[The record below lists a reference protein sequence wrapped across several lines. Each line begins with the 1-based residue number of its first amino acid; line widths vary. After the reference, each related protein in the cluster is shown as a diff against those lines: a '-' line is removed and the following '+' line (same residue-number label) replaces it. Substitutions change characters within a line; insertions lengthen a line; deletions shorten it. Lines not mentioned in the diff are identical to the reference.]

1 MIKFFSLLWN
11 YIDKNFYLKMIFLNL
26 MYFINSLVQLVYVLS
41 VVPIISFITSTNS
54 QTFSKFTD
62 KILIFGRIFLDSEI
76 LIFFLFFIFSS
87 LIANIFII
95 ILNFF
100 NFSFNQFFLSKLRKK
115 LFLIYSNSNYLFIN
129 SNNLSYYNTII
140 FQQVDRFVNN
150 VLGSINLVLQNLFT
164 ILIILFSVFSIIK
177 GNSFFIFAIVSTVF
191 IGAVF
196 ISKKYFSAKGS
207 ELNSIL
213 KGRLDILNKL
223 ILNFKEIKI
232 YGIKNYLFSRYEFYE
247 DNFNKN
253 IKFSNFINHSSKPFI
268 EIVAVI
274 CFALLIYLNLDNLHR
289 GDFIIQISI
298 IIFALYKILPSANVV
313 YSAVNQIIYDK
324 SSIDIIYEQ
333 FSKKE
338 EIVNFLETEDLFKE
352 SLKSISI
359 KNLQFSY
366 GSKEIIKNFSYKF
379 HHGNFY
385 LIKGASG
392 SGKTTFLNLLMGIIK
407 FKKGDIYFNER
418 RFDNFNNL
426 SWFDLLS
433 YVPQNITL
441 LNNTLEENITFSFS
455 KNFDKKKYEAA
466 LRQANIYDELA
477 TRQNQ
482 IIDEYSSNLSGGQ
495 VQRIGLARALYK
507 ESKILLLDEPTSNLD
522 AINELKFLNIVE
534 SLKKDRIIIMISH
547 KNHENIKFDDIINF

>member
-11 YIDKNFYLKMIFLNL
+11 YVDKNFYLKIIFLNL

-54 QTFSKFTD
+54 QTFSKFTN
-62 KILIFGRIFLDSEI
+62 KILIFGKNFFDSEI

-87 LIANIFII
+87 LIANMFII

-100 NFSFNQFFLSKLRKK
+100 NFSFNQVFLSQLRKK

-164 ILIILFSVFSIIK
+164 ILIILFSIFFIIK

-196 ISKKYFSAKGS
+196 ISKKYFSVKGS

-274 CFALLIYLNLDNLHR
+274 CFTLLIYLNLDNLYR
-289 GDFIIQISI
+289 GDFVIQISI
-298 IIFALYKILPSANVV
+298 IIFALYKILPSANVI
-313 YSAVNQIIYDK
+313 YTSVNQIIYDR

-333 FSKKE
+333 FSKKK
-338 EIVNFLETEDLFKE
+338 EIVNYLETEDFFKE

-359 KNLQFSY
+359 ENLQFSY
-366 GSKEIIKNFSYKF
+366 GPKEIIKNFSYKF
-379 HHGNFY
+379 HYGNFY

-407 FKKGDIYFNER
+407 FKKGDIYFNDR
-418 RFDNFNNL
+418 RFNNFNNL
-426 SWFDLLS
+426 SWFNLLS

-466 LRQANIYDELA
+466 LRQVNIYDELA
-477 TRQNQ
+477 TRQNE

-507 ESKILLLDEPTSNLD
+507 DSKILLLDEPTSNLD
-522 AINELKFLNIVE
+522 AINEFKFLNIVE

-547 KNHENIKFDDIINF
+547 KNHENIKFDDILNF

>member
-11 YIDKNFYLKMIFLNL
+11 YVDKNFYLKIIFLNL
-26 MYFINSLVQLVYVLS
+26 MYFINSLVQLVYILS

-54 QTFSKFTD
+54 QTFSKFTN
-62 KILIFGRIFLDSEI
+62 KILIFGKIFFDSEI
-76 LIFFLFFIFSS
+76 FIFFLFFIFSS
-87 LIANIFII
+87 LIANMFII

-100 NFSFNQFFLSKLRKK
+100 NFSFNQVFLSQLRKK

-164 ILIILFSVFSIIK
+164 ILIILFSIFFIIK

-196 ISKKYFSAKGS
+196 ISKKYFSVKGS

-268 EIVAVI
+268 EIVAVF
-274 CFALLIYLNLDNLHR
+274 CFALLIYSNLDNLHH
-289 GDFIIQISI
+289 GDFVIQISI
-298 IIFALYKILPSANVV
+298 IIFALYKILPSANVI
-313 YSAVNQIIYDK
+313 YTSVNQIIYDR

-333 FSKKE
+333 FSKKK
-338 EIVNFLETEDLFKE
+338 EIVNYLETEDFFKE

-359 KNLQFSY
+359 ENLQFSY
-366 GSKEIIKNFSYKF
+366 GPKEIIKNFSYKF
-379 HHGNFY
+379 HYGNYY

-407 FKKGDIYFNER
+407 FKKGDIYFNDR

-426 SWFDLLS
+426 SWFNLLS

-466 LRQANIYDELA
+466 LRQVNIYDELA
-477 TRQNQ
+477 TRQNE

-507 ESKILLLDEPTSNLD
+507 DSKILLLDEPTSNLD
-522 AINELKFLNIVE
+522 AINEFKFLNIVE

-547 KNHENIKFDDIINF
+547 KNHENIKFDDILNF

>member
-11 YIDKNFYLKMIFLNL
+11 YVDKNFYLKIIFLNL
-26 MYFINSLVQLVYVLS
+26 MYFINSLVQLVYILS

-54 QTFSKFTD
+54 QTFSKFTN
-62 KILIFGRIFLDSEI
+62 KILIFGKIFFDSEI

-87 LIANIFII
+87 LIANMFII

-100 NFSFNQFFLSKLRKK
+100 NFSFNQVFLSKLRKK

-150 VLGSINLVLQNLFT
+150 VLGSINLILQNLFT
-164 ILIILFSVFSIIK
+164 ILIILFSIFFIIK

-196 ISKKYFSAKGS
+196 ISKKYFSVKGS

-268 EIVAVI
+268 EIVSVI

-289 GDFIIQISI
+289 GDFVIQISI
-298 IIFALYKILPSANVV
+298 IIFALYKILPSANVI
-313 YSAVNQIIYDK
+313 YTSVNQIIYDR

-333 FSKKE
+333 FSKKK
-338 EIVNFLETEDLFKE
+338 EIVNYLETEDFFKE

-359 KNLQFSY
+359 ENLQFSY
-366 GSKEIIKNFSYKF
+366 GPKEIIKNFSYKF
-379 HHGNFY
+379 HYGNFY

-407 FKKGDIYFNER
+407 FKKGDIYFNDR

-426 SWFDLLS
+426 SWFNLLS

-466 LRQANIYDELA
+466 LRQVNIYDELA
-477 TRQNQ
+477 TRQNE

-507 ESKILLLDEPTSNLD
+507 DSKILLLDEPTSNLD
-522 AINELKFLNIVE
+522 VINEFKFLNIVE

-547 KNHENIKFDDIINF
+547 KNHENIKFDDILNF

>member
-1 MIKFFSLLWN
+1 M
-11 YIDKNFYLKMIFLNL
+11 
-26 MYFINSLVQLVYVLS
+26 
-41 VVPIISFITSTNS
+41 
-54 QTFSKFTD
+54 
-62 KILIFGRIFLDSEI
+62 
-76 LIFFLFFIFSS
+76 
-87 LIANIFII
+87 FII

-100 NFSFNQFFLSKLRKK
+100 NFSFNQVFLSQLRKK

-164 ILIILFSVFSIIK
+164 ILIILFSIFFIIK

-196 ISKKYFSAKGS
+196 ISKKYFSVKGS

-289 GDFIIQISI
+289 GDFVIQISI
-298 IIFALYKILPSANVV
+298 IIFALYKILPSANVI
-313 YSAVNQIIYDK
+313 YTSVNQIIYDR

-333 FSKKE
+333 FSKKK
-338 EIVNFLETEDLFKE
+338 EIVNYLETEDFFKE

-359 KNLQFSY
+359 ENLKFSY
-366 GSKEIIKNFSYKF
+366 GPKEIIKNFSYKF
-379 HHGNFY
+379 HYGNFY

-407 FKKGDIYFNER
+407 FTKGDIYFNDR

-426 SWFDLLS
+426 SWFNLLS

-455 KNFDKKKYEAA
+455 KNFDKKKYEVA

-507 ESKILLLDEPTSNLD
+507 DAKILLLDEPTSNLD

-534 SLKKDRIIIMISH
+534 SLKKDLIIIMISH